1 MYAVGDEIKRGT
13 FPKAISNNVLAME
26 AAFGTRRLTTEVK
39 FNDDESKSGTWFL
52 SAPS

>member
-1 MYAVGDEIKRGT
+1 MYAVSDERKRGT
-13 FPKAISNNVLAME
+13 FPEAISNNVLAME